1 MKRSFRNI
9 ILLSGAATFFAV
21 ALGSCFTGI
30 ESTPKITAGDV
41 KRENIVQRPEDTYLS
56 DIKPEPFSE
65 WKQGKRFYVS
75 DNKFEILL
83 QPSDKPFP
91 QYQGTEISFLKADE
105 TTDITGNRVA
115 ELTFVDNLG
124 RHLVYRASQSLETLK
139 ENGSLS
145 IPFLVE
151 MSVVDAVKERLEGK
165 SFYVITSSWY
175 DENTQSRRG
184 RKFVPVKV
192 VDVKP
197 GNAFYSVVLEMSDE
211 HGKPFR
217 LLVSAGDD
225 LKTLRS
231 FGNIFSFK
239 DPRQSYPQ
247 ITNDIWELI
256 VNGKVKSGMTR
267 EECRLSLG
275 SPANVD
281 KSAGY
286 SSLRE
291 IWSYENGAYLI
302 FIDGLLQSYRI

>member
-1 MKRSFRNI
+1 MTI
-9 ILLSGAATFFAV
+9 
-21 ALGSCFTGI
+21 ALESCFTGI

-41 KRENIVQRPEDTYLS
+41 KRENIVQRPEDTFLS

-65 WKQGKRFYVS
+65 WRTGKRFYVT
-75 DNKFEILL
+75 DNKFQLLL

-91 QYQGTEISFLKADE
+91 AYQDTEVVFIKAGE
-105 TTDITGNRVA
+105 TSDITGNRIA
-115 ELTFVDNLG
+115 ELTFADTKGN
-124 RHLVYRASQSLETLK
+124 HIVYRASQSLEALK
-139 ENGSLS
+139 ENGSLN

-151 MSVVDAVKERLEGK
+151 MSVVEAVRQRLK
-165 SFYVITSSWY
+165 DNTYYVLTSSWY
-175 DENTQSRRG
+175 DTNTQSRRG

-192 VDVKP
+192 IDVKP

-211 HGKPFR
+211 HGEPFR

-231 FGNIFSFK
+231 FGNVFSFR

-247 ITNDIWELI
+247 ITDEIWKLI

-267 EECRLSLG
+267 DECRLSLG

-302 FIDGLLQSYRI
+302 FIDGLLQSFRI